1 MSHLKVTAINLK
13 EALELAFRG
22 GNGWPDLLQQE
33 PEDNIVQPYS
43 INIPLRMSLQRRSLK
58 SVVTVVD

>member
-22 GNGWPDLLQQE
+22 GNDWPDLQQE